1 MADEMSPWVPPG
13 FERPDLAPPVG
24 DPYLV
29 QAGKGTRRRRILG
42 GRHKRYVVR
51 VSDVEEGYLRRLA
64 LAHRV
69 SVQRLLVESTMAAGA
84 GQSLADRRAVIA
96 NLFGLYRL
104 AANIAN
110 NVNQIAKVAN
120 ATGEIRAELAA
131 TLDAAR
137 RVAVRIDAQID
148 ELSLSRRGGG
158 AR

>member
-1 MADEMSPWVPPG
+1 MVHEVNRWAPPG
-13 FERPDLAPPVG
+13 LERADLTLPAD
-24 DPYLV
+24 DPYL
-29 QAGKGTRRRRILG
+29 AAPGAGTRRRRVLG
-42 GRHKRYVVR
+42 GRHKRYIVR

-84 GQSLADRRAVIA
+84 GESLAERRAVIA
-96 NLFGLYRL
+96 NLFALYRL

-120 ATGEIRAELAA
+120 TTGEVRLELAA
-131 TLDAAR
+131 VLDAVR

-158 AR
+158 PR